1 MGRPESLWTKLK
13 RVSDPE
19 NKHWKWQKLGSPDL
33 FWCMRYDDVV
43 RLHPE
48 LVVAYDATYWVK
60 NGATVDF
67 GERVPV

>member
-1 MGRPESLWTKLK
+1 
-13 RVSDPE
+13 
-19 NKHWKWQKLGSPDL
+19 
-33 FWCMRYDDVV
+33 MRYDDVV